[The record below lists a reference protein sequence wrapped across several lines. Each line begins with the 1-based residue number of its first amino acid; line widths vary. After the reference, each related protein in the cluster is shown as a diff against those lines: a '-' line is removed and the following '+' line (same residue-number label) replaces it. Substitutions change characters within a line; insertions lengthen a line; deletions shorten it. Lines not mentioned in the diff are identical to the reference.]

1 MRQPHNYLILF
12 VESQDIIV
20 NKTGDYMRGAIKYKR
35 KEVILMAIFLGLY
48 IITFIYLANEYLS
61 SPLLSTLSP

>member
-1 MRQPHNYLILF
+1 MH
-12 VESQDIIV
+12 
-20 NKTGDYMRGAIKYKR
+20 GAIKYKR
-35 KEVILMAIFLGLY
+35 KEIIIIAICLGLY

>member
-1 MRQPHNYLILF
+1 MRDNYVILF
-12 VESQDIIV
+12 FEYQIVII
-20 NKTGDYMRGAIKYKR
+20 NKIGDYMRGAIKYKR

-48 IITFIYLANEYLS
+48 IITFIYLASEYLS

>member
-1 MRQPHNYLILF
+1 
-12 VESQDIIV
+12 
-20 NKTGDYMRGAIKYKR
+20 MRGAIKYKR

-61 SPLLSTLSP
+61 SPLLSTLLP

>member
-1 MRQPHNYLILF
+1 MRRPHIYSIFF
-12 VESQDIIV
+12 VEYQNAIV
-20 NKTGDYMRGAIKYKR
+20 NKIGDYMRGAIKYKR